1 LSVCHPISSNWRV
14 VWEWIVVVIVVVV
27 GVDYE
32 GDSLGET
39 ILVVG
44 VEVIVVGEDG
54 VCVCEG

>member
-1 LSVCHPISSNWRV
+1 M
-14 VWEWIVVVIVVVV
+14 VVIVVVV